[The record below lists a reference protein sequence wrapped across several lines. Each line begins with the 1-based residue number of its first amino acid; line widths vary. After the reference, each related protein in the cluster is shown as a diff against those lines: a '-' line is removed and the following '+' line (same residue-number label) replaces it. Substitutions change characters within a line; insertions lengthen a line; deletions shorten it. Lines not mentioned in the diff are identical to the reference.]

1 MTEKPTWG
9 VEKNRKKLRRQRA
22 EERKA
27 LREARTNQEQLT
39 LIDSRRGASAKER
52 KRLLKAVGT

>member
-1 MTEKPTWG
+1 MTEKPAWG

-27 LREARTNQEQLT
+27 LREARTDKEQLA
-39 LIDSRRGASAKER
+39 LIEGRRGASAKER
-52 KRLLKAVGT
+52 KRLGA